1 MKIWPS
7 IIISFLLVFITVQD
21 GNARRIHITTDQKA
35 QLAKVQTVLVQ
46 ALALSEK
53 GPIDGTAF
61 LQTVQGRLEQL
72 GYSVVTDPGQPHDIE
87 FKVKC
92 EERKTLTGTS
102 PSGGDVEL
110 FDAPDRL
117 WKGPACLLTYSLNHR
132 DLDWKK
138 EIRTGF
144 ADAREAAAKAQAE
157 NPGVFAMEQLNQR
170 LQEYDFPVLL
180 SAEWGQIH
188 RLLSLLENPQTPK
201 LRKIKILSV
210 LSDLNAEEALPELTR
225 LLETTDLQQE
235 TIQALAGAGID
246 SISLLIDLFQNST
259 QTEIRAEAAKALGNL
274 AARSGDPRTIPPLVQ
289 YVKSVLP
296 MLKTSADFNYPLLT
310 EAVWAIGKLRWE
322 QSLPPMR
329 ELQTKVWLIYDNS
342 KPMADL
348 REAVSWTYK
357 QLDLDGHLS

>member
-21 GNARRIHITTDQKA
+21 GNARRIHITPDQKA

-61 LQTVQGRLEQL
+61 LQTVQSRLEQL
-72 GYSVVTDPGQPHDIE
+72 GYSVVTDPGQPHDVE

-92 EERKTLTGTS
+92 EERKTFTGTS

-144 ADAREAAAKAQAE
+144 ADAREAAAKAR
-157 NPGVFAMEQLNQR
+157 R
-170 LQEYDFPVLL
+170 L
-180 SAEWGQIH
+180 
-188 RLLSLLENPQTPK
+188 
-201 LRKIKILSV
+201 
-210 LSDLNAEEALPELTR
+210 
-225 LLETTDLQQE
+225 
-235 TIQALAGAGID
+235 GI
-246 SISLLIDLFQNST
+246 F
-259 QTEIRAEAAKALGNL
+259 
-274 AARSGDPRTIPPLVQ
+274 
-289 YVKSVLP
+289 
-296 MLKTSADFNYPLLT
+296 
-310 EAVWAIGKLRWE
+310 
-322 QSLPPMR
+322 
-329 ELQTKVWLIYDNS
+329 
-342 KPMADL
+342 
-348 REAVSWTYK
+348 
-357 QLDLDGHLS
+357 